1 MVILVVVILVVVI
14 LVVVILV
21 VVMILVCQLIMP
33 TLFGLGRGF
42 PATYANKD
50 SGKQCETQD

>member
-1 MVILVVVILVVVI
+1 MILVVVI

-42 PATYANKD
+42 PATYANKS